1 MSDDAAVDEATA
13 RIRGL
18 SERIIQ
24 LATLDHLADD
34 ATAALRIADVALVNA
49 RAGAADA
56 ARAAGDQRHT
66 TGERFLVVRVL
77 RPGFQGCH
85 HNARFRSGRTRSSSL
100 RAG

>member
-49 RAGAADA
+49 RAAEYLRLLGPE
-56 ARAAGDQRHT
+56 RGDPV
-66 TGERFLVVRVL
+66 G
-77 RPGFQGCH
+77 
-85 HNARFRSGRTRSSSL
+85 RSVTPCRG
-100 RAG
+100 